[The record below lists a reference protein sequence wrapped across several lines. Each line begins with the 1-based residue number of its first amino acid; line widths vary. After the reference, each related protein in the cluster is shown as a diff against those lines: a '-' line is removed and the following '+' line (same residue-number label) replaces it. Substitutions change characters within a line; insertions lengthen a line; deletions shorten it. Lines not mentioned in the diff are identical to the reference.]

1 MSYFVHQLNY
11 TYYDEISLP
20 LFYER
25 ELVIEFIKSYIKLSV
40 QKWTFLTLFALV
52 QFIEIYKNILLQSR
66 TKEVH
71 SIPHETKPSQM

>member
-66 TKEVH
+66 TKEVY
-71 SIPHETKPSQM
+71 SISHETKLSQM

>member
-71 SIPHETKPSQM
+71 SISHETKLSQM